1 MLSSSLFTAFKKWE
15 WLSLLWIMN
24 IIILIPGCASIFGS
38 THGTI
43 SIRSEPSAA
52 EIIVRDNYGKEVFQ
66 GTTPADI
73 SLPKKVGF
81 FYGADYLVTISK
93 NGCEPRSITVTRS
106 ISGWY
111 WGNIIL
117 GGLIGMLVIDPAT
130 GAMWTLQKDLPIV
143 RLPCTAGEI
152 NQMHGGQVHLLIIS
166 LGQVPLTT
174 RTLLIPLE
182 VDYAK
187 TFYRDP

>member
-1 MLSSSLFTAFKKWE
+1 MLSSSLFIAFKKRE
-15 WLSLLWIMN
+15 RLSLLWIMS

-38 THGTI
+38 THGTV

-52 EIIVRDNYGKEVFQ
+52 DIIIRDNYGKEVFQ

-81 FYGADYLVTISK
+81 FHGADYLVTISK

-117 GGLIGMLVIDPAT
+117 GGLIGMLIIDPAT

-143 RLPCTAGEI
+143 RLPCTSGEF
-152 NQMHGGQVHLLIIS
+152 NQMQENLVHLLIIS
-166 LGQVPLTT
+166 IDQLPLTT
-174 RTLLIPLE
+174 KTLLIPLE
-182 VDYAK
+182 VDYDK
-187 TFYRDP
+187 THYRNP